1 MTFDNIWTVAD
12 TFTFAIRGFTSI
24 ADNDVDV
31 DADAD
36 ADADADDDVVFI
48 FDLEDDFEVEAGM
61 MNAAV

>member
-36 ADADADDDVVFI
+36 DDVDVVFI